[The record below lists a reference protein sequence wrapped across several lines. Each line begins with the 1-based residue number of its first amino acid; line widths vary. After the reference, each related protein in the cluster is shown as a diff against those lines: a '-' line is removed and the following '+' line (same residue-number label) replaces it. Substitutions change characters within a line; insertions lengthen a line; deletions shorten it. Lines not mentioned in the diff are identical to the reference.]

1 MAVIVY
7 SLCTLTAAL
16 CAGLLWNAYLSS
28 RNRLLLWS
36 ALCFIG
42 LALNNILLVF
52 DKLILPSVDFSPW
65 RSATSLLAMSI
76 LLYGMITD
84 SE

>member
-1 MAVIVY
+1 MAAIVY
-7 SLCTLTAAL
+7 SLCALTAAL
-16 CAGLLWNAYLSS
+16 CAGLLLNAYLES
-28 RNRLLLWS
+28 RARLLLWS

-52 DKLILPSVDFSPW
+52 DKLIFPSIDFSPW
-65 RSATSLLAMSI
+65 RSAAALIAMSV